1 MKRILS
7 VVWKVVVW
15 TFVAFAATMCI
26 FTIISTTFN
35 KTNRSFL
42 GYQGFIILSDSMS
55 ASNINA
61 GDLVIT
67 RSVDPSSL
75 QPGDIITFTSR
86 DPDIYGEIV
95 THMIRDRALDE
106 NGKLGFTTYGTTTG
120 VDDKWVVA
128 DYYILGKHQAT
139 LHGVGNLFYF
149 LKTPAGYISLILI
162 PFLILILNQGINT
175 VSLFRQYRKEKL
187 EEVEQERDDLRRERE
202 ENEQMRAEL
211 AELKRQMAQS
221 QPPTGPTASDSP
233 TGGVNS

>member
-7 VVWKVVVW
+7 VVWKVIVW
-15 TFVAFAATMCI
+15 TFVAFAAAMCI

-35 KTNRSFL
+35 KTNRSVL

-61 GDLVIT
+61 GDLVLT
-67 RSVDPSSL
+67 RSVDPSTL

-86 DPDIYGEIV
+86 DPDIFGETV
-95 THMIRDRALDE
+95 THMIRDRGVDAQ
-106 NGKLGFTTYGTTTG
+106 GKPGFITYGTTTG
-120 VDDKWVVA
+120 VDDKWVVT
-128 DYYILGKHQAT
+128 DYYILGKHQMT
-139 LHGVGNLFYF
+139 LPKVGNLFYF

-187 EEVEQERDDLRRERE
+187 EEVEQEREDLRRERE
-202 ENEQMRAEL
+202 ETLQMREEL
-211 AELKRQMAQS
+211 EALKRQMALAQS
-221 QPPTGPTASDSP
+221 TPAPADSDPPTE
-233 TGGVNS
+233 V